1 MLITVNRIETVSCDH
16 NGQETHRWTFQVFQY
31 YSKRTAK
38 IKLPRRK
45 NVKALVLFE
54 MSERSERYK
63 NPSKTSFRKAEKA
76 TVSIMFGKLTLVC
89 FGSWTCGTFGPKV
102 HGSHYFQQPMR
113 GNNFICIWITYKKNH
128 WICNRAGIAE
138 LAKAL
143 SRQLIGKQRG
153 KQTGVGT
160 PARWRAGGG

>member
-1 MLITVNRIETVSCDH
+1 MLITVKRIETVSCDH

-54 MSERSERYK
+54 MYERSERYK

-76 TVSIMFGKLTLVC
+76 TVSIMFGKLTFISL
-89 FGSWTCGTFGPKV
+89 FWFLDLWNLWAEGSRKSLFSTANEG
-102 HGSHYFQQPMR
+102 Q
-113 GNNFICIWITYKKNH
+113 
-128 WICNRAGIAE
+128 
-138 LAKAL
+138 
-143 SRQLIGKQRG
+143 
-153 KQTGVGT
+153 
-160 PARWRAGGG
+160 